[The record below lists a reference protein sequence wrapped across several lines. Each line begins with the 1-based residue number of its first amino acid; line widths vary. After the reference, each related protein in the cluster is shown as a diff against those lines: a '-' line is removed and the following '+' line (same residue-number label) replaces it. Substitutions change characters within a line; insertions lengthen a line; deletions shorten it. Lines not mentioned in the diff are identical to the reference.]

1 MIFSSDTSVSGVRF
15 LPPRPKFHFWI
26 TPLNI
31 ESLETIF
38 KFDKEIWDMEY
49 PEDHCICVD
58 LEFGTCYPRL
68 HQPYSQT
75 RGVHPEDLDIIRK
88 EIRNRRLDKLLS

>member
-1 MIFSSDTSVSGVRF
+1 MNLNLDILGGGVRI
-15 LPPRPKFHFWI
+15 LPPKPKFHFWI

-38 KFDKEIWDMEY
+38 VFEQGIWDMEY
-49 PEDHCICVD
+49 PEDYCICVD
-58 LEFGTCYPRL
+58 LEFGTCVPKL

-75 RGVHPEDLDIIRK
+75 KGVHPEDLAIIRR
-88 EIRNRRLDKLLS
+88 EMRNRKLDQLLS